1 MSVARRREMV
11 VPDQPG
17 LSVVRQ
23 CELLG
28 IDRSGVFYE
37 PARDSEADLT
47 LMRLIDEKF
56 IEIPFYGS
64 R

>member
-1 MSVARRREMV
+1 MV